1 MAIIKVG
8 SLTVAAGGT
17 AQNLVLGFVP
27 SYFKM
32 VNQTTVTGTFMGE
45 WFSSMANGSSLK
57 WRVGA
62 TPVFTSDAADG
73 ITPFQT
79 TDAGLYTPAQA
90 PYNVSTGT
98 RAYIGQST
106 NQVIDNGAAS
116 ITQAANALV
125 TCSQA
130 HSFTTADIGVTTV
143 TFHGVPGMVQINGL
157 SGVIQSVPSATTFT
171 VNINTTNFSA
181 YTAGLTEGA
190 RSGFFNVITGAPANT
205 LYSNVSLPTA
215 MANLGAIGLTLGLD
229 YMETTN
235 DVWNYV
241 AILQSPA
248 TGP

>member
-8 SLTVAAGGT
+8 SLSVVAGGS

-45 WFSSMANGSSLK
+45 WFSSMANGTSLK
-57 WRVGA
+57 WRVGG

-73 ITPFQT
+73 ITPFT
-79 TDAGLYTPAQA
+79 TADNLLYVPNQA
-90 PYNVSTGT
+90 PYTTNF
-98 RAYIGQST
+98 ST
-106 NQVIDNGAAS
+106 NLTITGISKAANAS
-116 ITQAANALV
+116 ITA
-125 TCSQA
+125 T
-130 HSFTTADIGVTTV
+130 HSFTSADVGVTVV
-143 TFHGVPGMVQINGL
+143 TFHNIVGMTQMNTL
-157 SGVIQSVPSATTFT
+157 SGVIQSVTSTTSFT
-171 VNINTTNFSA
+171 VNINSTNFST
-181 YTAGLTEGA
+181 YV
-190 RSGFFNVITGAPANT
+190 SGGVANVITGAPANT

-215 MANLGAIGLTLGLD
+215 QANLGQIGLTLGTD
-229 YMETTN
+229 YMENTS